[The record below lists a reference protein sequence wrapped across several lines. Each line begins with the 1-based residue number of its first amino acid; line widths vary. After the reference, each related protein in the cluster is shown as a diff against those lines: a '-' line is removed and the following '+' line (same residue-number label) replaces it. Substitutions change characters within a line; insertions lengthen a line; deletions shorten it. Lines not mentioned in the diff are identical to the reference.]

1 MIEAA
6 IIKSAFVTFAFRSF
20 EKNVLDTTVGLIQ
33 SGNEAKIFFLI
44 DFCKPFVDHLRQ
56 IYLHLFIYLSVR
68 MLLLRFESACLLESV
83 PWCLR
88 ADASFLKL

>member
-44 DFCKPFVDHLRQ
+44 DFCKPFVDHLR
-56 IYLHLFIYLSVR
+56 L
-68 MLLLRFESACLLESV
+68 
-83 PWCLR
+83 
-88 ADASFLKL
+88 